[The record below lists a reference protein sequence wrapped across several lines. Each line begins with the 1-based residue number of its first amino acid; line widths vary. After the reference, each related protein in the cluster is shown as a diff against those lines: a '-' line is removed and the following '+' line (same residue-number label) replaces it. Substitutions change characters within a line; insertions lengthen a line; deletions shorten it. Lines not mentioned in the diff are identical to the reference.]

1 MATLTNQQQPG
12 TVAAPVLASESLQ
25 IEVASQW
32 QLMWWKF
39 RKHRL
44 AIPSAIILILLYL
57 TAIFGE
63 FLAPWVSTTTNK
75 LYVAAPPQALHFFYQ
90 GKFGLYV
97 YGYKFE
103 RDPQSFKRIWSLDKE
118 VVVPVSFFVK
128 GDAYKM
134 WGLIRGQTHLIGPV
148 YEGDPFY
155 VLGTDTLG
163 RDILSRIIYGAR
175 VSLTVG
181 LVGITITFFIGIL
194 LGGASGLLG
203 GWIDTVIQRVI
214 EVIMSIP
221 RIPLWLA
228 LAAIVPLDWT
238 PLQVYFMI
246 SVLLALLNWTG
257 LARVVRS
264 KFLALREEEYVLAA
278 QMDGCGWPRLVTRH
292 MLPSFFSHIIAS
304 LTLAI
309 PGMILAETALSFLGL
324 GLRPPIVSWGV
335 MLQDTQQV
343 VAIAD
348 RPWVLFPA
356 AAIFITVLAFNFFGD
371 GLRDAADPYST

>member
-1 MATLTNQQQPG
+1 MTTLTKQQRQRTLEPLDA
-12 TVAAPVLASESLQ
+12 TSESLQ

-75 LYVAAPPQALHFFYQ
+75 LYVAAPPQALHLFYQ
-90 GKFGLYV
+90 GNFGLYV
-97 YGYKFE
+97 FGYKFE
-103 RDPQSFKRIWSLDKE
+103 RDPQSFKRIWSLDQE

-128 GDAYKM
+128 GDPYKL
-134 WGLIRGQTHLIGPV
+134 WGLIPGQIHLVGPV

-163 RDILSRIIYGAR
+163 RDILSRIIYGSR
-175 VSLTVG
+175 VSFTVG
-181 LVGITITFFIGIL
+181 LVGIVITFWIGIL

-203 GWIDTVIQRVI
+203 GWIDTVIQRII

-278 QMDGCGWPRLVTRH
+278 QLDGCSWARLVTRH

-356 AAIFITVLAFNFFGD
+356 AAIFVTVLAFNFFGD

>member
-1 MATLTNQQQPG
+1 MATLTRQQRQQTLTPQDA
-12 TVAAPVLASESLQ
+12 TSESLRV
-25 IEVASQW
+25 EVASQW

-44 AIPSAIILILLYL
+44 AIPSAIILLLLYL

-97 YGYKFE
+97 FGYKFE
-103 RDPQSFKRIWSLDKE
+103 RDPQSFKRIWALDKE
-118 VVVPVSFFVK
+118 VIVPVSFFVK
-128 GDAYKM
+128 GDPYKL
-134 WGLIRGQTHLIGPV
+134 WGLIPGQVHLAGPV

-181 LVGITITFFIGIL
+181 LVGIVITFWIGIL

-203 GWIDTVIQRVI
+203 GWIDTVIQRAI

-238 PLQVYFMI
+238 PLQVYFMT
-246 SVLLALLNWTG
+246 SVILALLSWTG

-278 QMDGCGWPRLVTRH
+278 QLDGCSWGRLVTRH
-292 MLPSFFSHIIAS
+292 MLPSFYSHVIAS

-356 AAIFITVLAFNFFGD
+356 AAIFVTVLAFNFFGD

>member
-1 MATLTNQQQPG
+1 
-12 TVAAPVLASESLQ
+12 
-25 IEVASQW
+25 
-32 QLMWWKF
+32 MWWKF

-44 AIPSAIILILLYL
+44 AIPSAVILILLYL

-75 LYVAAPPQALHFFYQ
+75 QYVAAPPQVPHFFYQ

-97 YGYKFE
+97 FGYKFE
-103 RDPQSFKRIWSLDKE
+103 HDPRSYKRIWSIDHE
-118 VVVPVSFFVK
+118 VVVPARLFAR
-128 GDAYKM
+128 GDPYKL
-134 WGLIRGQTHLIGPV
+134 WGLFPGDLHLIGPV
-148 YEGDPFY
+148 YPGDPFY

-163 RDILSRIIYGAR
+163 RDILSRIIYGSR
-175 VSLTVG
+175 ISLTVG
-181 LVGITITFFIGIL
+181 LVGIFVTFWIGIL
-194 LGGASGLLG
+194 LGGASGLIG
-203 GWIDTVIQRVI
+203 GWVDNAIQRVI

-221 RIPLWLA
+221 QIPIWLA
-228 LAAIVPLDWT
+228 LAAIVPLDWSA
-238 PLQVYFMI
+238 LRVYFMT
-246 SVLLALLNWTG
+246 SVLLSLLSWTG

-278 QMDGCGWPRLVTRH
+278 QLDGCSWTRLVTRH

-309 PGMILAETALSFLGL
+309 PGMILGETALSFLGL

-335 MLQDTQQV
+335 MLQETQRV

-356 AAIFITVLAFNFFGD
+356 AVIFITVLAFNFFGD